1 MAASVV
7 EVTIV
12 LPDTKASSFS
22 VGYKSNKPRAQVR
35 CKISEGESKTV
46 WTPVR
51 VARVLGKN
59 MPSFPCE
66 LDDFKSNVLALE
78 NKVALTMVA
87 EMIERRDHSSDE
99 VRQKLFRYGFST
111 AVVDAAITRAQE
123 LRFLDDN
130 RFSRYF
136 IEERKRRGWG
146 QRKIERELKLKG
158 VSLESV
164 PGYPEDYFS
173 VEDDFERAY
182 ALVQKKRVPDQ
193 RAFEKLVRFLMAKG
207 FGYSVAADV
216 VKRYLSAD

>member
-1 MAASVV
+1 MDASVV
-7 EVTIV
+7 EATIV
-12 LPDTKASSFS
+12 LPNTKASSFS

-35 CKISEGESKTV
+35 CKMSEGESRTV

-51 VARVLGKN
+51 VARVLAKN

-66 LDDFKSNVLALE
+66 LDDFKRCVQVLE

-111 AVVDAAITRAQE
+111 VATDAAVSRAQE

-158 VSLESV
+158 ISPESI
-164 PGYPEDYFS
+164 PGYPEEFFS
-173 VEDDFERAY
+173 VDDDFERAY
-182 ALVQKKRVPDQ
+182 SLVQKKRVPDQ

-216 VKRYLSAD
+216 VKRYLSSE